1 MPRGYNIDKLN
12 RKELI
17 AIAKYNTKLINE
29 SFKALQGWNEKE
41 TIDYIKEKNAMFA
54 SLTKT
59 KNIDRYK
66 NIRVASGNLSRMNK
80 KQIRKIIYK
89 QKLYL
94 NSKWSSPEGRE
105 EIFEK
110 QYQTLKN
117 TYMGLTRE
125 NVKNFQQFMAERTEY
140 VTEIENQF
148 LPSSNLMDLT
158 RYYQAGDIVKAI
170 SDLHSEFDANT
181 IDKEIGKN
189 NFKNFI
195 AGYIVFRKNHNIH
208 DDTNVMKMYYDIYK
222 RRRKEGYEDL

>member
-29 SFKALQGWNEKE
+29 SMDALKGWNEDE
-41 TIDYIKEKNAMFA
+41 TIDYINEKKQMFA
-54 SLTKT
+54 DITGT
-59 KNIDRYK
+59 KNKIK
-66 NIRVASGNLSRMNK
+66 VASGNLSKYNK
-80 KQIRKIIYK
+80 KKLKLIINK

-125 NVKNFQQFMAERTEY
+125 NVKNFQKFMAERTEY

-158 RYYQAGDIVKAI
+158 RYYQAGEIVKAI
-170 SDLHSEFDANT
+170 SDLHSGFDADT

-195 AGYIVFRKNHNIH
+195 AGYIVFRRNHDIPDKVNAMEI
-208 DDTNVMKMYYDIYK
+208 YFDIYK